1 MIHQHQNEKFELEER
16 RNGKTYRMTRKQ
28 RYEYTELKL
37 YNNDDIKT
45 VVPIISNED
54 NSANQKSRRPIGALL
69 LIIAII
75 LAAAIITTFSPE
87 LWEYLRPL
95 WDELF
100 TRLNL

>member
-1 MIHQHQNEKFELEER
+1 MLYRNEKFELEER
-16 RNGKTYRMTRKQ
+16 RSRDGKTYHRVCKQ
-28 RYEYTELKL
+28 RCEYTELKL

-45 VVPIISNED
+45 VVPIVSNED
-54 NSANQKSRRPIGALL
+54 NSVNQRGRMPIGALL

-95 WDELF
+95 FEELF
-100 TRLNL
+100 THLNL

>member
-1 MIHQHQNEKFELEER
+1 MHQYRNEKFELEECR
-16 RNGKTYRMTRKQ
+16 SRDGQTYRRVCKQ
-28 RYEYTELKL
+28 RYGCTKR

-45 VVPIISNED
+45 VVPIVSNED
-54 NSANQKSRRPIGALL
+54 NSVNQRGRMPIGVLL

-95 WDELF
+95 FEELF
-100 TRLNL
+100 THLNL